1 MEAPN
6 SIQATVPLTAT
17 AGPISVTTPAG
28 TGTSSAPFKSATR
41 FENTDPA
48 LTYTSGWDRTSTLRP
63 WSVGTAAVASTA
75 GQQVTFTFSGTDL
88 TWIGFRGPQAGI
100 ARVSLDGVFIQQLDM
115 YSVAEEVQAEVFK
128 ATGLASGN
136 HTLLIEVTGTS
147 NPASTGSYVA
157 VDAFDIAPQVP
168 ATVNITSP
176 PSGSTVSGTDKAKTP
191 GRRAGKDKLVRTNH
205 RKYPE
210 IVENLPRNLATQ
222 EEDETHLLAYWRVIV
237 TRRWT
242 VVAVFATIV
251 LLTLIWTL
259 KQKPMYAA
267 TITIQIERETPSLVN
282 LRDYYQADS
291 DTYVDYMLQSYFR
304 ILKSRSLA
312 RRVVTELH
320 EELEKEFAAPQ
331 RGFLAAQAGNLK
343 KISSVEKTE
352 QASDDEG
359 DQLRSLIDQYLDR
372 ITVKPLRQSWLV
384 EVTFQAK
391 DPKLAAQVINAHG
404 RQFVEQNIENRFQT
418 TQQVSELLSQQIVN
432 LKGGLEKAEERLQKY
447 GQDNDILF
455 TEDGRNTVTEKLRQ
469 LQEEYTRAQAERIQK
484 QSYERMVR
492 TGSADAL
499 PQITGS
505 SLISQFVGRLSD
517 LKRQDAELTVTF
529 APDYPSRRRIR
540 SQIEEIQKQI
550 EGERGRIVK
559 TFEVE
564 YSAATERER
573 LLSVAL
579 EQQRDAVNKMNRE
592 IIQYNILKREAD
604 SSKDIYNGLL
614 TRLKEAGISGG
625 LRASNIRV
633 VDQAEVPKGAVT
645 PNHKLNLAWG
655 IFFGLIFGVGSAVF
669 QEYIDR
675 SIKSPDD
682 VTRHLGLLAL
692 GTVPRLHNLSLW
704 RGYKYKY
711 GYGYGFRF
719 GRKKEQNEPANA
731 EKSDNRSIELAPH
744 DEPSSVIAE
753 SYRSVRTSFFLS
765 SGSAPTRSVVI
776 TSAVPGEG
784 KTVTAVNTAVI
795 VAQTGAR
802 VILIDADMRRPRM
815 HKIFKCANANGL
827 SSVLEG
833 HCSLEDAV
841 SETNIKNLFLLPS
854 GPVRPNP
861 GELILSPRFKEVL
874 KSLKKDF
881 DLVILDSPPL
891 SNVSDGRILAS
902 VSDTAILVVK
912 AFSTSR
918 YIAYR
923 AVQHLAEAQVRIA
936 GVVLNDLDLRHLAGY
951 SARYRDGYVYDRY
964 YGHITHDENVE
975 NRS

>member
-1 MEAPN
+1 MPIN
-6 SIQATVPLTAT
+6 SEDMPFQDDN
-17 AGPISVTTPAG
+17 
-28 TGTSSAPFKSATR
+28 SSQQEKG
-41 FENTDPA
+41 
-48 LTYTSGWDRTSTLRP
+48 SGKRVRKDKPVRMS
-63 WSVGTAAVASTA
+63 
-75 GQQVTFTFSGTDL
+75 
-88 TWIGFRGPQAGI
+88 QAG
-100 ARVSLDGVFIQQLDM
+100 
-115 YSVAEEVQAEVFK
+115 
-128 ATGLASGN
+128 
-136 HTLLIEVTGTS
+136 
-147 NPASTGSYVA
+147 
-157 VDAFDIAPQVP
+157 
-168 ATVNITSP
+168 
-176 PSGSTVSGTDKAKTP
+176 
-191 GRRAGKDKLVRTNH
+191 
-205 RKYPE
+205 YPE
-210 IVENLPRNLATQ
+210 IVDALPCTLASQ
-222 EEDETHLLAYWRVIV
+222 SEEDETHLLAYWRVIV

-242 VVAVFATIV
+242 VVAIFATIV
-251 LLTLIWTL
+251 LLTLIWTF
-259 KQKPMYAA
+259 KQTPMYAA
-267 TITIQIERETPSLVN
+267 TITIQIERETPTLVN

-320 EELEKEFAAPQ
+320 EELEKEFAAPK
-331 RGFLAAQAGNLK
+331 RGFLSASTAKLSQVSAL
-343 KISSVEKTE
+343 EKTE
-352 QASDDEG
+352 QAPEDEA
-359 DQLRSLIDQYLDR
+359 DELRPLIDQYLDR

-384 EVTFQAK
+384 EVTFQATN
-391 DPKLAAQVINAHG
+391 PKLAARVINAHG
-404 RQFVEQNIENRFQT
+404 RHFVEQNIENHFQT

-432 LKGGLEKAEERLQKY
+432 LKGSLEKAEERLQKY
-447 GQDNDILF
+447 GQDNQILF

-484 QSYERMVR
+484 ESYERLVR

-505 SLISQFVGRLSD
+505 SLVSQFVARLSD
-517 LKRQDAELTVTF
+517 LKRQDAELAVTF
-529 APDYPSRRRIR
+529 APDYPSRKRIH

-550 EGERGRIVK
+550 ESERSRIVK
-559 TFEVE
+559 TFEIE
-564 YSAATERER
+564 YSAALERER

-579 EQQRDAVNKMNRE
+579 EQQRNAVNKMNRE

-633 VDQAEVPKGAVT
+633 VDQAEVPKGPVT
-645 PNHKLNLAWG
+645 PNHKMNLAWG
-655 IFFGLIFGVGSAVF
+655 LFFGLIFGVGSAVF
-669 QEYIDR
+669 QEYVDR

-682 VTRHLGLLAL
+682 VARHLGLPAL
-692 GTVPRLHNLSLW
+692 GTVPRLQSLSFL

-719 GRKKEQNEPANA
+719 GRRPQNQPMNTD
-731 EKSDNRSIELAPH
+731 KSDNRSIELAPH
-744 DEPSSVIAE
+744 DEPTSVIAE

-784 KTVTAVNTAVI
+784 KTVTAVNTAVS

-802 VILIDADMRRPRM
+802 VILVDADMRRPRM
-815 HKIFKCANANGL
+815 HKIFKCANEKGL

-833 HCSLEDAV
+833 HCSLQDAI
-841 SETNIKNLFLLPS
+841 SETNIKNLFLLSS
-854 GPVRPNP
+854 GPIRPNP

-874 KSLKKDF
+874 ESLKKDF
-881 DLVILDSPPL
+881 DLVVLDSPPL

-902 VSDTAILVVK
+902 VSDAAILVVK

-918 YIAYR
+918 YIASR
-923 AVQHLAEAQVRIA
+923 AVQHLAQAQVRIA
-936 GVVLNDLDLRHLAGY
+936 GVVLNDLDLKHRAGY

-964 YGHITHDENVE
+964 YGHITHDESVE